1 MKIPAKYRP
10 VHIIPFKISQLGNF
24 IVKNHKEYFPYS
36 VEYDLYWTEQIKR
49 CVEGLWG
56 IQDNGEYRYMPGSLY
71 FYGNMAK
78 IKLTNDNNQRVDGRP
93 SIRDIDWHL
102 SYCLLA
108 CEGFSGFETDEEFSC
123 YRPLKNAHNPELLRE
138 DERILLK
145 KYDKYVRKPN
155 GDYKEYLDAR
165 DYLFRTFEEPL
176 EGAQYFN
183 EAKNLLLLSTRRL
196 GKSYNIA
203 NQCILYDLV
212 FNGSK
217 TIAEFLEK
225 TTSST
230 TVLGS
235 ELYEKTSELLDKV
248 QLSIKNLK
256 YDIGAYYKDGYKIP
270 GALHT
275 MYTGWDDVHNKLLK
289 GVKEKGG
296 NIVNEKTDSKIV
308 HITYNSSSSAGV
320 GHGARKMIVEEA
332 GLLENFNDVHGENS
346 AVQVVD
352 TKYGY
357 TVYIGTGGDINKIKE
372 IRDCFYNPQGYDT
385 LGFENLFEKQE
396 GSIGLFYPC
405 YYKNADFR
413 DEDGNLDVE
422 ASFMSEWQKRVD
434 KQKES
439 SKNYQKHIISFP
451 FLPSEMFMQSQGNRF
466 QAEIL
471 EENLRSLEAGM
482 WDKLASIGTLSY
494 VDKANRKVVWTE
506 DLSGK
511 LKPIKRLYDESK
523 LDMKQK
529 AGAIVIY
536 EHPKPY
542 RPKTYVRNPLY
553 IAVYDPVAVENEENG
568 RERGTSIASVL
579 VIKLWDF
586 DSPRLS
592 YNVVAEWFGRYDK
605 LDDMHEIAFKMADYY
620 NCRLL
625 PEIENQ
631 DIMIYARRTGRY
643 NDLCDTPAFSISEL
657 TKNGNISTKKGVTLP
672 RNRDGKAKM
681 EDFLYEMLENIVE
694 REESIVGNTHK
705 VVEIKAVSNIPS
717 MRINEELIHYNR
729 DGNFDGVSS
738 FLLAALFA
746 RNKALEPIS
755 EYETEKKLEAGNEF
769 KNFIKTNARSTVNR
783 HHAYNY

>member
-1 MKIPAKYRP
+1 MKIPAKYRAIE
-10 VHIIPFKISQLGNF
+10 IIPFTISQLENF
-24 IVKNHKEYFPYS
+24 IIKNHKEYFPHS

-49 CVEGLWG
+49 CVEGFWG
-56 IQDNGEYRYMPGSLY
+56 LQDNGEYRYMPGSLY
-71 FYGNMAK
+71 FYGNMSK
-78 IKLTNDNNQRVDGRP
+78 IKITNDNNQRVDGNP
-93 SIRDIDWHL
+93 DIRDVDWHL
-102 SYCLLA
+102 SYCLLT
-108 CEGFSGFETDEEFSC
+108 CEGFSGFESDEEFSC
-123 YRPLKNAHNPELLRE
+123 YRPLKNAHKPELLRE
-138 DERILLK
+138 DEKMLLK
-145 KYDKYVRKPN
+145 KYEKHLRKPN
-155 GDYKEYLDAR
+155 GEYKEYVDAR
-165 DYLFRTFEEPL
+165 DYLFGTFKERQ

-212 FNGSK
+212 FNGAKSI
-217 TIAEFLEK
+217 TEFLEK

-256 YDIGAYYKDGYKIP
+256 YNVGAYYKDGYKIP

-275 MYTGWDDVHNKLLK
+275 IYTGWDNTHDKLNK

-296 NIVNEKTDSKIV
+296 NIVNEKTDSKVV
-308 HITYNSSSSAGV
+308 HITYNSSASAGV

-357 TVYIGTGGDINKIKE
+357 TVYIGTGGDIHKIKE
-372 IRDCFYNPQGYDT
+372 IRDCFYNPEGYDT
-385 LGFENLFEKQE
+385 LGFENLFEKQD

-413 DEDGNLDVE
+413 DENGNLDVE
-422 ASFMSEWQKRVD
+422 ASFLSEWQKRQD
-434 KQKES
+434 KKKES

-466 QAEIL
+466 QAETL
-471 EENLRSLEAGM
+471 EENLRELEAGK
-482 WDKLASIGTLSY
+482 WDKMASIGSLSY
-494 VDKANRKVVWTE
+494 IDKENKKVIWSE

-511 LKPIKRLYDESK
+511 LQPIKRLYDESK
-523 LDMKQK
+523 LSMKEK
-529 AGAIVIY
+529 AGAIVVY
-536 EHPKPY
+536 EHPKSY

-568 RERGTSIASVL
+568 EERGTSIASVL
-579 VIKLWDF
+579 IVKLLDF

-592 YNVVAEWFGRYDK
+592 YNIVAEWFGRYDK

-631 DIMIYARRTGRY
+631 DIMIYARRIGRY

-657 TKNGNISTKKGVTLP
+657 TKKGNVSTKK
-672 RNRDGKAKM
+672 
-681 EDFLYEMLENIVE
+681 
-694 REESIVGNTHK
+694 
-705 VVEIKAVSNIPS
+705 
-717 MRINEELIHYNR
+717 ELH
-729 DGNFDGVSS
+729 F
-738 FLLAALFA
+738 
-746 RNKALEPIS
+746 
-755 EYETEKKLEAGNEF
+755 LEAGMEKLRWKIF
-769 KNFIKTNARSTVNR
+769 YMRC
-783 HHAYNY
+783 